1 MAAHWSN
8 LLIIGGFI
16 VVGWNAKD
24 FIRTLVKEVNS
35 EQQKSLVVNDSIQA
49 SSQLI
54 TNLILKDLAKKVDS
68 SLIYS
73 RNAYSISKLNTKVNI
88 EMSKQLKGFDIL
100 KFYDPFMLL
109 NQKTER
115 KIYIDT
121 IKWSTS
127 NKRYYF
133 PNNTNCTYDTL
144 KKKLNYRMTAQGS

>member
-1 MAAHWSN
+1 
-8 LLIIGGFI
+8 

-35 EQQKSLVVNDSIQA
+35 EQQKSLIVNDSLQA

-100 KFYDPFMLL
+100 KFYDPFMLF
-109 NQKTER
+109 NQKTESIWQ
-115 KIYIDT
+115 KENIDT
-121 IKWSTS
+121 LS
-127 NKRYYF
+127 
-133 PNNTNCTYDTL
+133 DTL
-144 KKKLNYRMTAQGS
+144 KKKLNYRMTAPES